1 MSNIIQ
7 QGLMITVIGMGLVF
21 LVIIF
26 LWWLMGLLVK
36 VTTKAE
42 GVVEEP
48 EPAATSETL
57 VPEMA
62 AIEQLRRA
70 AAAAVAVG
78 LKLESSTAHRP
89 LGHTQATGGM
99 SPWQSVHRAQQLE
112 QYNKRG

>member
-1 MSNIIQ
+1 MSSVIQ

-42 GVVEEP
+42 VSVEEP
-48 EPAATSETL
+48 KPAAIGEAR

-78 LKLESSTAHRP
+78 LTIEAHTACRRQVK
-89 LGHTQATGGM
+89 TQADSGM

-112 QYNKRG
+112 QSNKRG

>member
-1 MSNIIQ
+1 MSSVIQ
-7 QGLMITVIGMGLVF
+7 QGLMITLIGMGLVF

-42 GVVEEP
+42 VSVEEP
-48 EPAATSETL
+48 EPAAISETR

-70 AAAAVAVG
+70 AAAAVSVG
-78 LKLESSTAHRP
+78 LTIEARSARRRQVK
-89 LGHTQATGGM
+89 TQADGGM

-112 QYNKRG
+112 QHNRRG